1 VPPALAIAGGVLLVA
16 VFTAVLFAAVNSG
29 LRRSIARRRAALE
42 GEGVVRDSG
51 VCRVSARYRRFRGRG
66 LYMGAGIRIGSGQ
79 LILTRA
85 HLHVLG
91 VRGAEPVPLAEL
103 HRYRASVADG
113 RLVITTDEPVGATG
127 RLELRIKLDDAPSW
141 VDALDDAGSRAAS

>member
-1 VPPALAIAGGVLLVA
+1 MPPALAIAGAVLLVA
-16 VFTAVLFAAVNSG
+16 VVTAALFAAVNWG
-29 LRRSIARRRAALE
+29 IKRSIARRRAALE
-42 GEGVVRDSG
+42 GEGVVRDTG
-51 VCRVSARYRRFRGRG
+51 VCRVRARYRRFRGRG
-66 LYMGAGIRIGSGQ
+66 LYMGAGVRISPGQ
-79 LILTRA
+79 LVLTRA

-113 RLVITTDEPVGATG
+113 RLVITTDEPLGATG
-127 RLELRIKLDDAPSW
+127 RLELRIELDDAASW

>member
-1 VPPALAIAGGVLLVA
+1 MAVL
-16 VFTAVLFAAVNSG
+16 TAVLFAAVSWG
-29 LRRSIARRRAALE
+29 IKKSIGRRRAALE
-42 GEGVVRDSG
+42 GEGVERDSG
-51 VCRVSARYRRFRGRG
+51 MCRVRARYRRFRGRG
-66 LYMGAGIRIGSGQ
+66 LYMGAGIRVGSGQ
-79 LILTRA
+79 LVLTRA

-127 RLELRIKLDDAPSW
+127 RLELRIRLDDAASW
-141 VDALDDAGSRAAS
+141 VDALDDAGSRATS